1 MCYIVESLMYK
12 WSSLLITV
20 EPELT
25 VQLLIAKVSCLQ
37 THLLL
42 PALMRYCD
50 KYDSFSAPSV
60 SKGSAKKGSNTT
72 TSSNSS
78 TDSPPS
84 EHCGIQFLYYYFHV
98 HLYQYYRRLDH
109 ASTTNSTPISVIRT
123 PTEASLFHSYIW
135 MLCKYGANDESL
147 LVEALSIDHDLL
159 HCPLPFTPTTTP
171 TPTPTSTIPTH
182 TLTKAPSSLVD
193 YNFILRQCIKYHR
206 NYGVILSYLYMD
218 FLSDALEV
226 AMPFNFDLAMVS
238 FHTTTVIHILI
249 NINYTYIPLCT

>member
-1 MCYIVESLMYK
+1 MYK

-25 VQLLIAKVSCLQ
+25 VQLLIAKVAYLQ

-50 KYDSFSAPSV
+50 KYDSLSAPSV
-60 SKGSAKKGSNTT
+60 SKGNTNKSN
-72 TSSNSS
+72 NSS
-78 TDSPPS
+78 DSPPT

-159 HCPLPFTPTTTP
+159 HCPLPFTPTHATTHAP
-171 TPTPTSTIPTH
+171 TAAPIQTP
-182 TLTKAPSSLVD
+182 TKAPSSLVD
-193 YNFILRQCIKYHR
+193 YNFILRQCINYHR
-206 NYGVILSYLYMD
+206 NYGVILSYLYMN

-238 FHTTTVIHILI
+238 
-249 NINYTYIPLCT
+249 

>member
-1 MCYIVESLMYK
+1 MYK

-25 VQLLIAKVSCLQ
+25 VQLLIAKVSSLQ

-50 KYDSFSAPSV
+50 KYDSLSAPSV
-60 SKGSAKKGSNTT
+60 VKGNTNKGSGN
-72 TSSNSS
+72 NS
-78 TDSPPS
+78 DSPPT

-135 MLCKYGANDESL
+135 MLCKYGASDESL

-159 HCPLPFTPTTTP
+159 HCPLPFTPTTAPTTTP
-171 TPTPTSTIPTH
+171 IHTPSH
-182 TLTKAPSSLVD
+182 TLTTAYSSLVD
-193 YNFILRQCIKYHR
+193 YNFILRQCMKYHR
-206 NYGVILSYLYMD
+206 NYGVILSYLYMN
-218 FLSDALEV
+218 FLSDALDV
-226 AMPFNFDLAMVS
+226 AMPFNFDLALVS
-238 FHTTTVIHILI
+238 YHTTTLIYILI
-249 NINYTYIPLCT
+249 LTPPIMYIYYIIHLTL